1 MYKSQGT
8 NKWLLTRL
16 RSRLQTRLE
25 YYCWHSSVH
34 TCKMLS
40 TPADTCCAL
49 TNLQTDTHTHNPVHS
64 SNGNKRQTHNS
75 IQHSPALA
83 VAPIYTPIEAHTPH
97 PLPSVLCRLWWWLVF
112 GRLMAVCSPQPS
124 HLITQV
130 DCCLDCGGHLQDTTV
145 LPATTLISMPCSLEM
160 LMKFEDTV
168 CKVLGNDPQC
178 Y

>member
-1 MYKSQGT
+1 
-8 NKWLLTRL
+8 
-16 RSRLQTRLE
+16 
-25 YYCWHSSVH
+25 
-34 TCKMLS
+34 MLS
-40 TPADTCCAL
+40 TPLSCRHVLCTHKFANRHTH
-49 TNLQTDTHTHNPVHS
+49 THTHNPLHS
-64 SNGNKRQTHNS
+64 SNGNKRQTYNS
-75 IQHSPALA
+75 ILRLPALA
-83 VAPIYTPIEAHTPH
+83 VAPIYTPIEAHAPH
-97 PLPSVLCRLWWWLVF
+97 TLPSVLCRLWWWPVF

-130 DCCLDCGGHLQDTTV
+130 DCCLDCGGHLQDTTA